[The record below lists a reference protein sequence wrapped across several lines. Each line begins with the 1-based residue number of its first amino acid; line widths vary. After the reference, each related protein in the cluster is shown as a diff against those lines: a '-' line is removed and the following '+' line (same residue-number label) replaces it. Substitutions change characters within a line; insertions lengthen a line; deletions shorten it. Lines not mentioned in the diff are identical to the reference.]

1 MEKEADSA
9 CASPECSDALR
20 STLENERRPAASPTG
35 LKRRRALA
43 LLLLALPATT
53 FQAGLSRGTEN
64 LVAHRWI
71 LKAEDV

>member
-9 CASPECSDALR
+9 CASPECSALR
-20 STLENERRPAASPTG
+20 SALENECRPAASPTG

-43 LLLLALPATT
+43 LLLLALPATK
-53 FQAGLSRGTEN
+53 FQAGPSLGTEN

-71 LKAEDV
+71 LKPEDV